1 MILKEDHYCVSL
13 LNFKFD
19 LYIIIIYNTKML
31 KAIEHNV
38 ILIFLLQL
46 VSIPFSIIEQKYY
59 LLILNLIEVSLIIGI
74 HLIFYV
80 KYI

>member
-1 MILKEDHYCVSL
+1 MILKEDPYCVLL

-19 LYIIIIYNTKML
+19 FYIFIIYNTKML

-46 VSIPFSIIEQKYY
+46 VSIPFSIVEQKYY
-59 LLILNLIEVSLIIGI
+59 LLILNLIEVLLIIGI